1 MILAREQDLV
11 LKVIGELDA
20 GNRTVPVPLGVI
32 HDRVPDMDVRDLVRH
47 LEILLSSGLIENA
60 RLGGREKIGNSFF
73 LTSRG
78 RGYLEEKTAPRR

>member
-1 MILAREQDLV
+1 MILAREQETV
-11 LKVIGELDA
+11 LKVIGELGA
-20 GNRTVPVPLGVI
+20 GNSTVPVPLGGI

-60 RLGGREKIGNSFF
+60 RPGREKIGNSFF

-78 RGYLEEKTAPRR
+78 LGYLEEKTAPRR